1 MTIITSAIS
10 IRISR
15 LLCSFCLRAFSRAAA
30 LRALPDLEEDLPE
43 PVFFLVVPDEFRA
56 LVPLLPFLLFELVDA
71 DPLFLAEVPFLVV
84 CVIYFLCVLP
94 YCSFVN
100 PTYTY
105 QSAGYGTHYSG
116 SNIKIIVI
124 RNLNIKMILSVRH
137 LPFICQI
144 KFHTYMGTP
153 LRDRQGVFQKAACFG
168 FGSIRFP
175 VDRIKY
181 IVIFQHRAASFPEP
195 DIYKIHISKYRHS
208 SFAHRKT
215 AKLLCKN
222 LHSTEY
228 AAAGTCCIYIPLLYR
243 SGRLT

>member
-144 KFHTYMGTP
+144 KRPASGSDRSAFPSTGSNLLLSSNIGLHPFRNRTYTKFTYP
-153 LRDRQGVFQKAACFG
+153 NID
-168 FGSIRFP
+168 I
-175 VDRIKY
+175 
-181 IVIFQHRAASFPEP
+181 AASRIEKPQSCCAKIFILRNMQPQEHAAFISRCFIEAEGSP
-195 DIYKIHISKYRHS
+195 D
-208 SFAHRKT
+208 
-215 AKLLCKN
+215 
-222 LHSTEY
+222 
-228 AAAGTCCIYIPLLYR
+228 
-243 SGRLT
+243 